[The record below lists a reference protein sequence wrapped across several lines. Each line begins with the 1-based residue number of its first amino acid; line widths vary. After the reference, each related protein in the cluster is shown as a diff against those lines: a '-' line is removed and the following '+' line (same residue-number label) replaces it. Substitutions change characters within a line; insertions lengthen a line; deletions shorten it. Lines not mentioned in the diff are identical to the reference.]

1 MPIPGYDPQ
10 DIVERTLERTA
21 PGTTA
26 RLELVASSV
35 PDAVDIVEAESDVE
49 APPGALGDPVELYA
63 VDEVEGLVACRVEL
77 PYDPSEL
84 PPGASPTDVAVAV
97 ETDDGY
103 EFLESDTDLE
113 ETTVAATV
121 TDAPPGSVIVPVT
134 THDREMPVDD
144 SPRE

>member
-10 DIVERTLERTA
+10 DIIERTLERTA

-35 PDAVDIVEAESDVE
+35 PDAVEIVESDTE
-49 APPGALGDPVELYA
+49 APPGALGDPVELNA
-63 VDEVEGLVACRVEL
+63 VDEVEGLVACRIEL

-103 EFLESDTDLE
+103 EVLESEADLE
-113 ETTVAATV
+113 ETTVTATV
-121 TDAPPGSVIVPVT
+121 TDAPPGSVAVPVT
-134 THDREMPVDD
+134 TDDREVPVDD